1 MSRISR
7 EEVARIAHL
16 ARLSLS
22 EDEAGAMAT
31 DLDTILGYV
40 ETLQSLDTDG
50 VPPTAHVLPLATP
63 FRPDEPRPSLA
74 PEEAVRNAPEAS
86 GTAFLVPPVIEG
98 EDDEG

>member
-22 EDEAGAMAT
+22 DEEAGAMAA

-40 ETLQSLDTDG
+40 EKLRALDTGG
-50 VPPTAHVLPLATP
+50 VEPTAHVLPLATP
-63 FRPDEPRPSLA
+63 FRPDEPHPSLA
-74 PEEAVRNAPEAS
+74 PEAAVANAPEHA
-86 GTAFLVPPVIEG
+86 GTAFVVPAVIEG

>member
-7 EEVARIAHL
+7 EEVERVASL

-22 EDEAGAMAT
+22 GDEARAMAA

-40 ETLQSLDTDG
+40 ETLRAVDTEG

-63 FRPDEPRPSLA
+63 LRPDVPAPSLPA
-74 PEEAVRNAPEAS
+74 EAAVRNAPAAR
-86 GTAFLVPPVIEG
+86 GTAFVVPPVIEG
-98 EDDEG
+98 EDEEG

>member
-22 EDEAGAMAT
+22 DDEAGAMAA

-40 ETLQSLDTDG
+40 EKLRALDTEG
-50 VPPTAHVLPLATP
+50 VPPTAHVLPVATP
-63 FRPDEPRPSLA
+63 FRPDEPRPSLP
-74 PEEAVRNAPEAS
+74 PEVAVRNAPDS
-86 GTAFLVPPVIEG
+86 KGGAFVVPPVIQG